1 VSLVRSGLSQLRALT
16 AKWPTLAAGAAAISS
31 QEESSQGHSERVPA
45 EGGHVL
51 RHPEAAGAA
60 LCPWSDPGSHSEVAD
75 LGCRSCCD
83 LAPMS
88 RIETGAFGPVGRGTG
103 VALASDVSR
112 LLSAPVP
119 FPLAN
124 AHSHSHVGRT
134 FRSDNSNGSGLPVI
148 SLAQPSLSQLANPC
162 LERIDR
168 TAALPAQGWTDS
180 AHLSCTQS

>member
-1 VSLVRSGLSQLRALT
+1 MSAEADTTVHEHLVVILNERLLSAAKSGDIPKLQVLRCVLRPIRALT
-16 AKWPTLAAGAAAISS
+16 
-31 QEESSQGHSERVPA
+31 
-45 EGGHVL
+45 
-51 RHPEAAGAA
+51 
-60 LCPWSDPGSHSEVAD
+60 DPGSHSEVAD

-148 SLAQPSLSQLANPC
+148 SLAQPSLSQLVNPC

-180 AHLSCTQS
+180 AHLSCTQV